1 MGAFVKT
8 PMIKRVLSVAL
19 AAAFIGGL
27 SGCASTANNPKDP
40 YEGFNRAMFSVNEGF
55 DVVLKPVAEGYDAA
69 APLPVKAGIGNF
81 FGNISDAWTAINN
94 FLQGKGGEGLSD
106 VGRVLV
112 NTTLGIGGVFDVAS
126 EMGLEKH
133 AEDFGQTMAVWGVPE
148 GNYLYWPLIGPRT
161 TRDAP
166 VPPSGAGVSVVMPVL
181 NEERYLRNAVE
192 SVMQQEVD
200 GPAELVL
207 ALGPSTDA
215 TDAIARELAGWCWSP
230 AASRR
235 SRSSRPSSSPTSASA
250 G

>member
-94 FLQGKGGEGLSD
+94 FLQGKGSEGLSD

-112 NTTLGIGGVFDVAS
+112 NTTLGIGGVFDVAGAARRDSVGDHEMLLS
-126 EMGLEKH
+126 ESQ
-133 AEDFGQTMAVWGVPE
+133 ARAFVAVPE
-148 GNYLYWPLIGPRT
+148 AAVKAVFAAAEAEGVDAVRIGT
-161 TRDAP
+161 
-166 VPPSGAGVSVVMPVL
+166 SGGDMLAISGVDL
-181 NEERYLRNAVE
+181 LA
-192 SVMQQEVD
+192 
-200 GPAELVL
+200 AE
-207 ALGPSTDA
+207 GEGCGW
-215 TDAIARELAGWCWSP
+215 IASIDELRELSDTG
-230 AASRR
+230 R
-235 SRSSRPSSSPTSASA
+235 TYF
-250 G
+250 

>member
-112 NTTLGIGGVFDVAS
+112 NTTLGIGGLFDVAS
-126 EMGLEKH
+126 EMGMDKH
-133 AEDFGQTMAVWGVPE
+133 GADFGQTLGKWGVGE
-148 GNYLYWPLIGPRT
+148 GPFFYWPIIGPRT
-161 TRDAP
+161 TRDTFGWAVDLVGDP
-166 VPPSGAGVSVVMPVL
+166 VPYFDDVPVRNSLLGVRLIHTRAILLPADKLV
-181 NEERYLRNAVE
+181 EQAAFDKYTYIRDAYLQN
-192 SVMQQEVD
+192 
-200 GPAELVL
+200 
-207 ALGPSTDA
+207 
-215 TDAIARELAGWCWSP
+215 
-230 AASRR
+230 RR
-235 SRSSRPSSSPTSASA
+235 SAIKE
-250 G
+250 

>member
-19 AAAFIGGL
+19 AAAFIGVL

-148 GNYLYWPLIGPRT
+148 GNYLYWPLIVLRSNDLMT
-161 TRDAP
+161 
-166 VPPSGAGVSVVMPVL
+166 PPLGLAYFADSESGANYGALMATSVLLSAPLLVGFLLAQRQFIRGITMTGVK
-181 NEERYLRNAVE
+181 
-192 SVMQQEVD
+192 
-200 GPAELVL
+200 
-207 ALGPSTDA
+207 
-215 TDAIARELAGWCWSP
+215 
-230 AASRR
+230 
-235 SRSSRPSSSPTSASA
+235 
-250 G
+250 